1 MNAVRILP
9 QPEFE
14 IIRQL
19 GMAPVIS
26 ESGLGNELAVAETQD
41 AYGGPRKTVL
51 ASRLVRD
58 AAFAYVVR
66 DIYDRRCAMTGLKLI
81 NGGGRC
87 EIEAAHIRPVEDNGP
102 DSPRNGIALS
112 RTVHWMFDRGILSIA
127 DDGLILMAKRLV
139 PEQVSRM
146 LNPDG
151 HILLP
156 NDPTF
161 APHRMFLRYHREYRF
176 KGD

>member
-1 MNAVRILP
+1 
-9 QPEFE
+9 
-14 IIRQL
+14 
-19 GMAPVIS
+19 
-26 ESGLGNELAVAETQD
+26 
-41 AYGGPRKTVL
+41 
-51 ASRLVRD
+51 
-58 AAFAYVVR
+58 
-66 DIYDRRCAMTGLKLI
+66 MTGLKMV

-139 PEQVSRM
+139 PDQVSRM

-151 HILLP
+151 HILSP
-156 NDPTF
+156 NDRTF
-161 APHRMFLRYHREYRF
+161 APHRVFLRYHREYRF